1 MLVDESG
8 MLFKLIILFLVIG
21 NIHKQ
26 LNLYWAFYLSG
37 DESDVAFDSG
47 SSSDESDSNE
57 QDNSKVDEQFR
68 KKVKEA
74 LGNAA
79 EISDAVSLIFY

>member
-1 MLVDESG
+1 M
-8 MLFKLIILFLVIG
+8 
-21 NIHKQ
+21 
-26 LNLYWAFYLSG
+26 
-37 DESDVAFDSG
+37 AFDSG

-68 KKVKEA
+68 KKIKEA

-79 EISDAVSLIFY
+79 EISDAVSLLFY